1 MTVAFAGT
9 GIQTRQ
15 TPKDLHN
22 GTAGPAVEGN
32 NDTVTLPRARLNDA
46 PSRDQLARGGTCRK
60 VRDAIASWAAC
71 PTAPSSSKER
81 HGHLFN
87 QAREI
92 AHVFSFGS
100 SGT

>member
-15 TPKDLHN
+15 TPKDLYN
-22 GTAGPAVEGN
+22 GTAGPAVEGKQ
-32 NDTVTLPRARLNDA
+32 P
-46 PSRDQLARGGTCRK
+46 
-60 VRDAIASWAAC
+60 
-71 PTAPSSSKER
+71 KER
-81 HGHLFN
+81 HGHLFK